1 MLDNTSYCDII
12 RTSRKEVVSVVEET
26 KEFLDTTVTV
36 LEIIALVMTIEDLAR
51 KRYKELQK
59 NRKRVRRKKRKR

>member
-1 MLDNTSYCDII
+1 M
-12 RTSRKEVVSVVEET
+12 VEET

>member
-59 NRKRVRRKKRKR
+59 NRKRIRRKKRKR